1 MTAKR
6 VCVCRETPGSAVI
19 MGDKPAAGKRTGETV
34 AEDRPSAGQQEMAVA
49 GSNVAG
55 GKRAAIVLVEEDA
68 GDREV
73 LSGELSKRYGAD
85 YSIVVCAK
93 PEELDLRMRELIAA
107 GTPGALVIG
116 GVGEADRTVSLGSP
130 RTGRATRQ
138 PRRHERTHQTR
149 RSPWAS
155 W

>member
-1 MTAKR
+1 MICSDRDHYTIGREKTAR
-6 VCVCRETPGSAVI
+6 TDGLRLSRAARTSRAASPRSWFAGVALPVSEQYPAHIVDVGQQPMA
-19 MGDKPAAGKRTGETV
+19 AAGAK
-34 AEDRPSAGQQEMAVA
+34 AGDE
-49 GSNVAG
+49 
-55 GKRAAIVLVEEDA
+55 RAAIVVVDHDA
-68 GDREV
+68 GDRQV

-85 YSIVVCAK
+85 YPIVVYAK
-93 PEELDLRMRELIAA
+93 PEELD
-107 GTPGALVIG
+107 
-116 GVGEADRTVSLGSP
+116 SP

>member
-34 AEDRPSAGQQEMAVA
+34 TEDRPSAGQQAMAAA
-49 GSNVAG
+49 GATAG
-55 GKRAAIVLVEEDA
+55 GERATIVVVDHDA

-73 LSGELSKRYGAD
+73 LSGEPSKRYGAD

-116 GVGEADRTVSLGSP
+116 RVGEADRTVSLGSP